1 MEKCTHR
8 MSAER
13 TVAQEWRTRRRTETG
28 ATFESRARKF
38 PFPHIARERML
49 GLLEVQC
56 DKNQMGFAIF
66 YYVDSRGGYSAR
78 RSARCIVNADA
89 ALMTANMINP
99 LCACRSKSATA
110 HSETNTNVRP
120 NTVLR

>member
-1 MEKCTHR
+1 MYAPHVG
-8 MSAER
+8 R
-13 TVAQEWRTRRRTETG
+13 TDGGAGVAHPSSDGNWRNVR
-28 ATFESRARKF
+28 SRARKF

-66 YYVDSRGGYSAR
+66 YYAARRLGYSAR
-78 RSARCIVNADA
+78 RSARCIVNADE

>member
-1 MEKCTHR
+1 MIRIRWVSLYFTMAC
-8 MSAER
+8 
-13 TVAQEWRTRRRTETG
+13 
-28 ATFESRARKF
+28 F
-38 PFPHIARERML
+38 
-49 GLLEVQC
+49 
-56 DKNQMGFAIF
+56 
-66 YYVDSRGGYSAR
+66 DSRGGYSAR
-78 RSARCIVNADA
+78 RSARCIVNAEN